1 MTIHKPTMNVLKYN
15 HSGCIQPLPGGLVVR
30 IPHFHCRG
38 RGFDPWSGE
47 FHMPCGVAGAG
58 GMIHSVRFSGVLED
72 SLSNVGIIAKI
83 FRVKKLLTS
92 SCLCMCLVYNRHQ
105 RNTY

>member
-1 MTIHKPTMNVLKYN
+1 MNVLKYN
-15 HSGCIQPLPGGLVVR
+15 HSGCIQPLPGGLMVR

-38 RGFDPWSGE
+38 GGFDPWSGE

-72 SLSNVGIIAKI
+72 SLSNDGIIAKI

>member
-38 RGFDPWSGE
+38 RGFDPWSVE
-47 FHMPCGVAGAG
+47 FHMPCGEAGAG

-83 FRVKKLLTS
+83 FRVKNFSLL
-92 SCLCMCLVYNRHQ
+92 LVSACVWCIID
-105 RNTY
+105 TKEITD